1 MTDNLQETGNHRRD
15 GTQAIS
21 RALDVLNL
29 LAMGYNP
36 NRGLKIGEISKF
48 LGITRPTT
56 HRILSTLVERG
67 FAQRVE
73 KSGRYMIGEQISLL
87 ALSRERKLPI
97 LQLVETHLQEISR
110 IVDDTVFFSIRS
122 GRDVLTISRMVGNFP
137 IQVLSIDVGDRRPL
151 GAITAGVAMLSRLD
165 DEESTSLVLGDEA
178 RLANFQYSVASVV
191 DFVRES
197 RQRGFAYRQKGVIP
211 GTKAI
216 AVPVGRP
223 GDAVMGAVTIS
234 GMAKRMTESRVNEII
249 GRVRSECESMAT
261 KMRQKLTA
269 EGLIVPQSA

>member
-1 MTDNLQETGNHRRD
+1 MLDIAHDGADNRKS

-21 RALDVLNL
+21 RALDVLDL
-29 LAMGYNP
+29 LAMGSNP
-36 NRGLKIGEISKF
+36 NRGLKIGDISKF

-56 HRILSTLVERG
+56 HRILTTLIERG

-97 LQLVETHLQEISR
+97 LQLAETHLQDISR

-122 GRDVLTISRMVGNFP
+122 GRDVLTIARMIGNFP

-151 GAITAGVAMLSRLD
+151 GAITAGVAMLSRLSD
-165 DEESTSLVLGDEA
+165 DEASGIVANDEA
-178 RLANFQYSVASVV
+178 RLAKFQYTVPDVLN
-191 DFVRES
+191 FVRET
-197 RQRGFAYRQKGVIP
+197 RARGFAYRQKGVIP

-216 AVPVGRP
+216 AVTVGRP
-223 GDAVMGAVTIS
+223 GDPVMGAVTVS

-249 GRVRSECESMAT
+249 GAVSSECEAMAT
-261 KMRQKLTA
+261 KLRQKLTTD
-269 EGLIVPQSA
+269 GLMTP